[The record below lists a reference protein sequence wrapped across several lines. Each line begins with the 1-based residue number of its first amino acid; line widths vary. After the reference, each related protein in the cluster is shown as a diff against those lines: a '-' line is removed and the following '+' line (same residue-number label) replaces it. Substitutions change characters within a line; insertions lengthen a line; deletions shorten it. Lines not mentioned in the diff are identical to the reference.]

1 MPDKH
6 FKMSK
11 VQTVIEYAP
20 RAVCTSISSDG
31 DELYDGQGWEI
42 KAFALQ
48 NCIKCGTSM
57 QMWCC
62 SNSETAEAS
71 GL

>member
-11 VQTVIEYAP
+11 VQTFIEYAP

-57 QMWCC
+57 
-62 SNSETAEAS
+62 
-71 GL
+71 